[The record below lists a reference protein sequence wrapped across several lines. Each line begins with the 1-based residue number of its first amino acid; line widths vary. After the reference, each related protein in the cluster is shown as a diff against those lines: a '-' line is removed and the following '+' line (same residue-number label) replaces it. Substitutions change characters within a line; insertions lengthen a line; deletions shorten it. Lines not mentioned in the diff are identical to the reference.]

1 MAALPSFHP
10 FLGVTEMTIKVIVA
24 DDHEVVR
31 SGLASLFEASD
42 IDVIDEAST
51 GDQAVEKAVQH
62 HPDVLLMDIRMPGTD
77 GLAALER
84 IRQESPDTRVV
95 MLSTYDNPTYVA
107 RSVALGAVDYVL
119 KGSPRQVLVS
129 AITRAASGEMPADD
143 SVLARIKSAMG
154 KRKERDKNDGVPLT
168 NRELQVLRHVALG
181 LSNRE
186 IGRSLSIS
194 IETVKEHVQ
203 NILRKIEASDRTQ
216 AAVWAVRRKIV

>member
-95 MLSTYDNPTYVA
+95 MLSTYDNPT
-107 RSVALGAVDYVL
+107 
-119 KGSPRQVLVS
+119 
-129 AITRAASGEMPADD
+129 
-143 SVLARIKSAMG
+143 
-154 KRKERDKNDGVPLT
+154 
-168 NRELQVLRHVALG
+168 
-181 LSNRE
+181 
-186 IGRSLSIS
+186 
-194 IETVKEHVQ
+194 
-203 NILRKIEASDRTQ
+203 
-216 AAVWAVRRKIV
+216 